1 MNERMKWVKWMACGI
16 SIICYLRGTWMSK
29 SVYKSRRIRFNSSPL
44 KWCVNLWAAFYPTT
58 NNAFFTFDICQSDET
73 VSRFGFEMIFR
84 LLHFFSPTG
93 DFLFQFRVNRKVS
106 IIKTEREREVR
117 SKHLETF
124 QWLQCHSDD
133 SISISLDSLQLI
145 LMVCNESYLGSLDP
159 EYSCSKNRM
168 QWAKNCNKHRRKMT

>member
-106 IIKTEREREVR
+106 IIKTERERER
-117 SKHLETF
+117 STF
-124 QWLQCHSDD
+124 KTFGNISMTAVSFRWFNIDITWQFTINFNGLQWI
-133 SISISLDSLQLI
+133 ISR
-145 LMVCNESYLGSLDP
+145 VPGSRIFML
-159 EYSCSKNRM
+159 
-168 QWAKNCNKHRRKMT
+168 

>member
-93 DFLFQFRVNRKVS
+93 DFSFQFRVNRKVS
-106 IIKTEREREVR
+106 IIKTEREREREKYVQNIW
-117 SKHLETF
+117 KHF
-124 QWLQCHSDD
+124 ND
-133 SISISLDSLQLI
+133 
-145 LMVCNESYLGSLDP
+145 
-159 EYSCSKNRM
+159 CSVIQMIQYRYHLTVYN
-168 QWAKNCNKHRRKMT
+168 